1 MLDINW
7 FTKLNMRKAYQ
18 NLGVEEGDEDK
29 MVFVCQAAHLYL
41 WKFYLDQQDFFRI
54 FSIK

>member
-1 MLDINW
+1 
-7 FTKLNMRKAYQ
+7 MRKAYQ